1 LRAEKRD
8 ATQTATKLHTNEV
21 IIMTWTIDIEQE
33 KGKTEEDIDYT
44 WVNVPLNADIDGSWT
59 FTATKTVVTDKGIFM
74 MNEDEAQALG
84 LHLQSKYGDEK
95 SQGMRFIKAFAVAQD
110 TSEINKEVIEAVGN
124 GLTLTVD
131 LVKTKNGNDYKRFTV
146 AVGGDE

>member
-1 LRAEKRD
+1 
-8 ATQTATKLHTNEV
+8 
-21 IIMTWTIDIEQE
+21 
-33 KGKTEEDIDYT
+33 
-44 WVNVPLNADIDGSWT
+44 
-59 FTATKTVVTDKGIFM
+59 
-74 MNEDEAQALG
+74 
-84 LHLQSKYGDEK
+84 
-95 SQGMRFIKAFAVAQD
+95 MRFIKAFAVAQD